1 MDLVV
6 SSGRNGSK
14 KLDRDWIG
22 PALPHLRPARLRV
35 PFPAIAAALALVCV
49 AVWCAVVI
57 DAAQAGRT
65 IWSGIYSEAQARRGE
80 EAYKLECAYCHQP
93 DLSGGFFD
101 NGTGRA
107 PALAGPKAFDSSFV
121 DRWRD
126 QTVGEFIATIAATM
140 PQPKPASLPVQTY
153 IDIATFVM
161 SKNGIPAGP
170 ADLPADVQ
178 AMQQIAIVA
187 KP

>member
-1 MDLVV
+1 MNGVV
-6 SSGRNGSK
+6 WSDVPNSQNRGSNVPGLGRLAGVAAVVCGVG
-14 KLDRDWIG
+14 W
-22 PALPHLRPARLRV
+22 V
-35 PFPAIAAALALVCV
+35 AAATA
-49 AVWCAVVI
+49 
-57 DAAQAGRT
+57 AAQPART
-65 IWSGIYSEAQARRGE
+65 IWSGIYSQAQAQRGE
-80 EAYKLECAYCHQP
+80 QAYQVQCAYCHQP

-140 PQPKPASLPVQTY
+140 PQTKPASLPVQTY
-153 IDIATFVM
+153 IDIASFVM
-161 SKNGIPAGP
+161 SKNGVPAGES
-170 ADLPADVQ
+170 DLPTDVPTLQ
-178 AMQQIAIVA
+178 EIAIVP

>member
-1 MDLVV
+1 MDFVV
-6 SSGRNGSK
+6 SSGRSGSK
-14 KLDRDWIG
+14 KLDRDASESRFRGVRI
-22 PALPHLRPARLRV
+22 AVLPV
-35 PFPAIAAALALVCV
+35 SAIAGVLVLGWVAGRGAAVTH
-49 AVWCAVVI
+49 
-57 DAAQAGRT
+57 AAQGSRT

-80 EAYKLECAYCHQP
+80 EAYKVECAYCHQP

-107 PALAGPKAFDSSFV
+107 PALAGPKAFDSSFLN
-121 DRWRD
+121 RWRD
-126 QTVGEFIATIAATM
+126 QSVGEFIATIAATM

-170 ADLPADVQ
+170 ADLPADVE
-178 AMQQIAIVA
+178 AMQQIAIVP

>member
-121 DRWRD
+121 DRWLIKRSANSSRPSPRRCRSRSRRACPSRP
-126 QTVGEFIATIAATM
+126 TSTSR
-140 PQPKPASLPVQTY
+140 PS
-153 IDIATFVM
+153 
-161 SKNGIPAGP
+161 
-170 ADLPADVQ
+170 
-178 AMQQIAIVA
+178 
-187 KP
+187 